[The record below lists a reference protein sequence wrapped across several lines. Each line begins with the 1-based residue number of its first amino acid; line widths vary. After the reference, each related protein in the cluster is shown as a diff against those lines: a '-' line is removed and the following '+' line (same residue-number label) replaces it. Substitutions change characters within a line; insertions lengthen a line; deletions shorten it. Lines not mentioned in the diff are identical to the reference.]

1 MSPLDYQHFDG
12 SPSQQRTIVIGG
24 GFGGISAAL
33 RCRALGHQVT
43 VVERLQKLG
52 GRAQVFERNGFRHD
66 AGPTVITAPFLFE
79 ELFELFGERLNDHL
93 TFVPLSPWYRFYFHD
108 GRTFDYS
115 DDWEGM
121 RSEIDRFSP
130 DDVAGYEK
138 LVEASRRFFEVGFT
152 KLAHQPFTS
161 FSTMISQLPALVRLR
176 ADRTVSSLVAK
187 HIRHP
192 LLRRA
197 FSIQPLLV
205 GGNPFATTSIYSL
218 IHYLERKWGVYF
230 CMGGTGAIVDALT
243 RLMQRHGIKV
253 LTGAD
258 VSQIN
263 MTNKKVSGVTLDD
276 GSELVSDHVICNA
289 DPPVVYQEMLKGGR
303 LARRAKRPLPE
314 SMTKY
319 SMGLFVL
326 FFGSQKQYPDVAHH
340 TIWLCSRFRELLADI
355 FDRKKLPSDFS
366 LYIHRPTATD
376 PDFAPPGCDSFY
388 VLCPVPNLQANIDW
402 EIVGQD
408 LRDRIV
414 KALSGTILP
423 NLEDHIT
430 EEFWMDPTDF
440 HTDYR
445 SRHGAGFS
453 IAPIFRQ
460 SAWFRYHNRDP
471 HIDNLYFVG
480 AGTHPGAG
488 LPGVISS
495 AKVVESLISEQQAAE
510 PK

>member
-12 SPSQQRTIVIGG
+12 SPSQQRTIVNSG
-24 GFGGISAAL
+24 GFGISAAL

-303 LARRAKRPLPE
+303 LARRAKRPFPE

-340 TIWLCSRFRELLADI
+340 TIWLW
-355 FDRKKLPSDFS
+355 LPFS
-366 LYIHRPTATD
+366 
-376 PDFAPPGCDSFY
+376 
-388 VLCPVPNLQANIDW
+388 
-402 EIVGQD
+402 
-408 LRDRIV
+408 
-414 KALSGTILP
+414 
-423 NLEDHIT
+423 
-430 EEFWMDPTDF
+430 
-440 HTDYR
+440 
-445 SRHGAGFS
+445 
-453 IAPIFRQ
+453 
-460 SAWFRYHNRDP
+460 
-471 HIDNLYFVG
+471 
-480 AGTHPGAG
+480 
-488 LPGVISS
+488 
-495 AKVVESLISEQQAAE
+495 
-510 PK
+510 

>member
-1 MSPLDYQHFDG
+1 MSRLNYQRYDG
-12 SPSQQRTIVIGG
+12 SPSQQRTIVIGS
-24 GFGGISAAL
+24 GFGGLAAAL

-43 VVERLQKLG
+43 VVERLQNLG

-79 ELFELFGERLNDHL
+79 ELFELFGESLHDHL

-108 GRTFDYS
+108 GQTFDYS
-115 DDWEGM
+115 NDWEVM
-121 RSEIDRFSP
+121 RSEIARFSAS
-130 DDVAGYEK
+130 DVEGYEK

-152 KLAHQPFTS
+152 KLAHQPFTK

-176 ADRTVSSLVAK
+176 ADRTVSSLVTK
-187 HIRHP
+187 HICHP

-205 GGNPFATTSIYSL
+205 GGNPFATTAIYSL
-218 IHYLERKWGVYF
+218 IHYLEREWGIHF
-230 CMGGTGAIVDALT
+230 CMGGTGAMVDALT

-253 LTGAD
+253 VTGAD

-263 MTNKKVSGVTLDD
+263 MRDKKVSGVTLVS
-276 GSELVSDHVICNA
+276 GSKLESDHIVCNA

-340 TIWLCSRFRELLADI
+340 TIWLGSRFRELLADI
-355 FDRKKLPSDFS
+355 FDRKKLPIDFS

-376 PDFAPPGCDSFY
+376 SDFAPPGCDSFY
-388 VLCPVPNLQANIDW
+388 VLCPVPNLQTNIDW
-402 EIVGQD
+402 EIAGHI

-414 KALSGTILP
+414 KALSSTILP
-423 NLEDHIT
+423 DLEDHIT

-440 HTDYR
+440 CTDYR

-471 HIDNLYFVG
+471 HIENLYFVG

-495 AKVVESLISEQQAAE
+495 AKVVETLISE
-510 PK
+510 

>member
-1 MSPLDYQHFDG
+1 MSYQRYDG
-12 SPSQQRTIVIGG
+12 SPSQQRTIVRGS

-52 GRAQVFERNGFRHD
+52 GRAQVFERNGYRHD

-79 ELFELFGERLNDHL
+79 ELFELFGERLHDHL

-108 GRTFDYS
+108 GQTFDYS
-115 DDWEGM
+115 NDWEVM

-130 DDVAGYEK
+130 DDVEGYEK

-152 KLAHQPFTS
+152 KLAHQPFTR
-161 FSTMISQLPALVRLR
+161 FSTMMSQLPALIQLR
-176 ADRTVSSLVAK
+176 ADRTVSSLVAR

-263 MTNKKVSGVTLDD
+263 MTGKKVSSVTLDD
-276 GSELVSDHVICNA
+276 GSKLESDHIICNA

-340 TIWLCSRFRELLADI
+340 TIWLGSRFRELLADI

-376 PDFAPPGCDSFY
+376 SDFAPPGCDSFY
-388 VLCPVPNLQANIDW
+388 VLCPVPNLQTNIDW

-414 KALSGTILP
+414 KALSSTILP

-440 HTDYR
+440 QTDLQVEQLDRDDTILKTYIVR
-445 SRHGAGFS
+445 NCFPVSIGAIELSNDAVDAIETFTVN
-453 IAPIFRQ
+453 
-460 SAWFRYHNRDP
+460 WKY
-471 HIDNLYFVG
+471 
-480 AGTHPGAG
+480 THLEAS
-488 LPGVISS
+488 GVNF
-495 AKVVESLISEQQAAE
+495 
-510 PK
+510 